1 MRQYAGFGTAS
12 ETNARFKF
20 LLDRGQTGL
29 STAFDLPTQMG
40 MDSDDPRAVGEVGR
54 VGVAIDTLDD
64 MRRLLTHIP
73 LTDVSTSMTI
83 NATANTLLALYTLVG
98 EEQGAKLSALRGT
111 VQNDILKE
119 YIARGTYI
127 YPPEFSLRL
136 IVDSFSWCAQETPRW
151 NPISISGYHIREA
164 GANAAQ
170 EIAFTFA
177 NAICYVEAARKA
189 GIDVDTF
196 IGRLSFFFGVH
207 NNLFEEVAKFRAAR
221 RIWADLVENRFGA
234 TDLSAGRLRFHTQ
247 TDGATLTAQQPLN
260 NVVRVTLQAL
270 AAVLGGTQ
278 SLHTNSYDEALA
290 LPSERSAA
298 LALRTQ
304 QILAHESGVADTA
317 DPLGGSFYV
326 ERLTADLEER
336 ARAYLDR
343 IEDIG
348 GSVAAIEVG
357 FFQGEIEHEAY
368 QHQQRV
374 ENSEEVVVGVNR
386 WTETD
391 EAPSDIRTVDTEDLA
406 KRQTDRLEEWR
417 ANRDSTQVENALDAL
432 RSMAT
437 GEANVMPGIRAAC
450 SAGATVGEIA
460 DVFRDI
466 AGTYRDPAVGR
477 P

>member
-1 MRQYAGFGTAS
+1 M
-12 ETNARFKF
+12 
-20 LLDRGQTGL
+20 
-29 STAFDLPTQMG
+29 
-40 MDSDDPRAVGEVGR
+40 
-54 VGVAIDTLDD
+54 
-64 MRRLLTHIP
+64 
-73 LTDVSTSMTI
+73 
-83 NATANTLLALYTLVG
+83 
-98 EEQGAKLSALRGT
+98 
-111 VQNDILKE
+111 
-119 YIARGTYI
+119 
-127 YPPEFSLRL
+127 
-136 IVDSFSWCAQETPRW
+136 
-151 NPISISGYHIREA
+151 
-164 GANAAQ
+164 
-170 EIAFTFA
+170 
-177 NAICYVEAARKA
+177 
-189 GIDVDTF
+189 
-196 IGRLSFFFGVH
+196 
-207 NNLFEEVAKFRAAR
+207 
-221 RIWADLVENRFGA
+221 
-234 TDLSAGRLRFHTQ
+234 
-247 TDGATLTAQQPLN
+247 
-260 NVVRVTLQAL
+260 QAL
-270 AAVLGGTQ
+270 VAVLGGTQ
-278 SLHTNSYDEALA
+278 SVHTNSYDEALA